1 MRFKCILLTF
11 LFFMIQS
18 SRANI
23 CSPCNETTCPPILFG
38 CGSYRAIDPCGCCEH
53 CARGNMEPC
62 GGKNWEIGYCNRDL
76 QCMAITGK
84 GLVQIP
90 MIGICKEIQGPGKEY
105 FQDADENCPVQNVCY
120 KVTGICDC
128 FKKRTCIMDFFQY
141 SEAYCNP
148 ALDYPPPEGEDELP
162 EKFCF
167 HGGCDII
174 EEKCVCESKLCDYT
188 RKFQFSDITEC
199 NKARVKQYCA
209 NVTCP
214 EVKPIPCPS
223 DSELTS
229 PYTPQGDCCP
239 KVPSF
244 CTCDFQRCNK
254 SCPNG
259 RRKIIIRE
267 SEAVPGRCCDKFL
280 CLL

>member
-120 KVTGICDC
+120 KHHQKEKMSYLKNFVFMEVVTSL
-128 FKKRTCIMDFFQY
+128 KKNVFVSQNSVT
-141 SEAYCNP
+141 
-148 ALDYPPPEGEDELP
+148 
-162 EKFCF
+162 
-167 HGGCDII
+167 
-174 EEKCVCESKLCDYT
+174 T
-188 RKFQFSDITEC
+188 RGSFSS
-199 NKARVKQYCA
+199 
-209 NVTCP
+209 VTSQS
-214 EVKPIPCPS
+214 VTKHVLNNI
-223 DSELTS
+223 
-229 PYTPQGDCCP
+229 
-239 KVPSF
+239 VPM
-244 CTCDFQRCNK
+244 
-254 SCPNG
+254 
-259 RRKIIIRE
+259 
-267 SEAVPGRCCDKFL
+267 
-280 CLL
+280 

>member
-90 MIGICKEIQGPGKEY
+90 MIGICK
-105 FQDADENCPVQNVCY
+105 A
-120 KVTGICDC
+120 
-128 FKKRTCIMDFFQY
+128 
-141 SEAYCNP
+141 
-148 ALDYPPPEGEDELP
+148 PPEGEDELP